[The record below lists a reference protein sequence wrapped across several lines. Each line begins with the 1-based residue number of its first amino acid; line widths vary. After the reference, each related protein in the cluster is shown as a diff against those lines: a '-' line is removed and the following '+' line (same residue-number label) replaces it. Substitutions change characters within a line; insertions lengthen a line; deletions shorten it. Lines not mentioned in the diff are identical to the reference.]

1 MSDSQYKLSLL
12 IESQNLASKDIERLQ
27 WDVERLQKQMQAA
40 GQVVQGMMGGIFS
53 YAQGIK
59 KSLSTISFSSTIQAA
74 KDLWSTFSNITKEIW
89 NRTGAAAA
97 ALEPIENWFKRLSM
111 QAWIAS
117 DKMLSAMRKASLGTV
132 SDFNL
137 MTAAN
142 KAYSLGVIS
151 NTDQMTTLMEIARV
165 KGQAMGR
172 TMNEALD
179 DIVTGLGRGSAMILD
194 NLGIVVNQT
203 EAQKA
208 YAESIGKTIEQ
219 LSDREKKQAL
229 INAVVAQGK
238 TELEWLWETALGF
251 ADKQGKFLI
260 TLENIAT
267 LFGKTLLPSIW
278 GAYDKM
284 NAWLD
289 QHIKSIELAVSSI
302 GETIGNVIDM
312 IVNLVSKAFGI
323 VSDVVWT
330 GIDWI
335 AQLLNFISSENEE
348 VATGLKWDWSD
359 FFYYFQQGIAT
370 ILGVVN
376 TAIGFIQ
383 GLWNGLKA
391 VGNGVADDLVTIFTR
406 GADGV
411 AQVWS
416 NIVSDVSTNIKKIAN
431 YALKSVNWLIDQ
443 VNKIPWVNV
452 WKLDLFTITES
463 GTKSSIWK
471 LTKIFTEPFNS
482 AKEAWQKALDGM
494 IDTYV
499 NRLQKINGTTSLVNE
514 WNKPIA
520 PVGWGSDLSDKKGK
534 SSKSDK
540 NNALMKEMTEYA
552 KETKRIQQDLYKSIQ
567 KEADNWLSNQV
578 KNINDLDK
586 EYQKSFDKIQ
596 DKIDETTKKIES
608 LTKEI
613 AGLKQKLVDLQTEQT
628 TSIAKEY
635 VNAKKELQA
644 LEEQYKGLKEVADW
658 VSREDLKGV
667 GGIGKYDVDL
677 IKKYKDYQDE
687 MKSAYTWLSEEERKA
702 MDEQIAYQERYRSLN
717 NVEKIKEDYRI
728 KKEEAQA
735 ELDQKIAALNLEQE
749 TLRANRKEQQQLQD
763 ERIKRINE
771 EIAKRQEVADK
782 KKEFEKKYMEIL
794 EINHQKQVDM
804 TNKLVEQWN
813 AVYRAKMRAMSAG
826 GGGGSSGSRASGWPV
841 YQGNAYL
848 VGEAWPEMFVPAT
861 NGKIVKNSDL
871 WGGGD
876 NISVN
881 VNLWGVSIN
890 NGSDEKELTQKIT
903 ESIVRELVLYKKGI
917 R

>member
-1 MSDSQYKLSLL
+1 MNDSQYKLSLL
-12 IESQNLASKDIERLQ
+12 IESQNLASRDIERLQ

-40 GQVVQGMMGGIFS
+40 GQVVQWMIGGISS

-59 KSLSTISFSSTIQAA
+59 KSLSTISFSATIQAA
-74 KDLWSTFSNITKEIW
+74 KDLWNTFSNISKEIW
-89 NRTGAAAA
+89 NWTGAAAA
-97 ALEPIENWFKRLSM
+97 ALEPIEKGFDRLSKK
-111 QAWIAS
+111 AWIVA
-117 DKMLSAMRKASLGTV
+117 DKMLSSMKKASLGTV

-142 KAYSLGVIS
+142 KAYSLGVVS
-151 NTDQMTTLMEIARV
+151 NIDQMTTLMEIARV

-208 YAESIGKTIEQ
+208 YAESIGKTVEQ
-219 LSDREKKQAL
+219 LSEREKKQAL

-238 TELEWLWETALGF
+238 TELEALWETALGF

-391 VGNGVADDLVTIFTR
+391 VGNAVADDLVTIFSW
-406 GADGV
+406 GAEGV

-499 NRLQKINGTTSLVNE
+499 NRLQKINGTTSLLNDG
-514 WNKPIA
+514 KA
-520 PVGWGSDLSDKKGK
+520 PLSPSWPKDPTDKSKG
-534 SSKSDK
+534 SKSDK
-540 NNALMKEMTEYA
+540 NAELKKEMEEYA

-567 KEADNWLSNQV
+567 KEADHWLSNQV
-578 KNINDLDK
+578 KNINELDK
-586 EYQKSFDKIQ
+586 EFQKSFDKIQ
-596 DKIDETTKKIES
+596 DKIDETTKNIEN

-628 TSIAKEY
+628 ASVAKEY

-687 MKSAYTWLSEEERKA
+687 MKSAYTGLSEEERKA

-749 TLRANRKEQQQLQD
+749 TLRANRKEQQKLQD
-763 ERIKRINE
+763 EWIKRINE
-771 EIAKRQEVADK
+771 EIAKRQEVSDK
-782 KKEFEKKYMEIL
+782 KKAFEKQYMEIL

-826 GGGGSSGSRASGWPV
+826 SADWSRASGWPV

-848 VGEAWPEMFVPAT
+848 VGETWPELFVPSSH
-861 NGKIVKNSDL
+861 GKIVKNSDL
-871 WGGGD
+871 WGGGG

-881 VNLWGVSIN
+881 VNLGNVAIN